1 MFYYEDSYVDMD
13 DYKYLI
19 QKYKNLNNYVS
30 VDPAYQTQVNYFVRK
45 NQITNP
51 SDEDETFTSAT
62 IEKTTSD
69 FASPDG
75 KTLI

>member
-19 QKYKNLNNYVS
+19 QKYTNLNNYVS
-30 VDPAYQTQVNYFVRK
+30 VDYAYQTHVNYFVRK

-62 IEKTTSD
+62 IEKITSD
-69 FASPDG
+69 WESPDG